1 MEKEN
6 LPVIVGIGE
15 ICAKVPEDLKSA
27 HSIVDLAALAAE
39 RACEDALSTAVLA
52 KNIDAIAVARTF
64 SDSILAYGKPFG
76 VVKNLPRAIGKR
88 IHCNPR
94 YALYEHPS
102 GTTPQTMVTEFSNRI
117 ASGEF
122 EVVLIV
128 GGEDIANTKAAIK
141 AKIAEDRA
149 DDVGGQLEDRGV
161 VIPGIISSQE
171 IHNDLTPAITYY
183 SMLDNARRKNLNL
196 SRDDYK
202 IKIGEMFQPFSGI
215 AAAHD
220 CAMFPRE
227 FTVEEIAVTDEDN
240 PSLTDL
246 YTKAMVAKDRVN
258 QAAAVILTSEKKARE
273 LGIDESKWIYPH
285 SSCTLKERILLER
298 ENPGRSPA
306 AKLAYQ
312 TALKRSGMDQS
323 DIRYF
328 DIYSCFPI
336 AVFAVC
342 DALGIEPDD
351 PRGLTVTGGL
361 PFFGGPGSSYSLF
374 GIVNVARK
382 LRENRTA
389 YGLVGANGGYLSK
402 LSVGVYSAKRPA
414 GWGRYDDS
422 ALQIELDSLPA
433 PRIEDYPEGEAE
445 IITYVVAM
453 KNDSPERGFIMG
465 RLVKTGDVFL
475 AATDPN
481 DTDTPRKMLE
491 TDPFGA
497 IVFVTS
503 YGPGNRFTFSQ
514 EATLALVPPKRDHF
528 RKEYEFCKVRINGH
542 VLEITINRPEV
553 KNALHPF
560 ANEELEEIFNIYLS
574 NTSLWVAILTGAG
587 DDAFCAGND
596 LKYSATGKKVW
607 VPVSGFGGLTHRH
620 KRTKPVIAAVNGIAM
635 GGGTEIAL
643 ACDLIVAS
651 DNAVFALPEVKVGMI
666 AGVGGIQRLTR
677 QIPLK
682 KAMEIILTGKR
693 ISAKEAFDL
702 GLVNRIAPKG
712 QAMEKARGLASEL
725 LEGSPLGISCSLEM
739 WQEGNRY
746 GDVPTALSQHS
757 KAIDRLIT
765 GEDHREGVMAFVEKR
780 KPDWKGW

>member
-1 MEKEN
+1 MEREN
-6 LPVIVGIGE
+6 LPIIVGIGE
-15 ICAKVPEDLKSA
+15 ICENVPEDIETA
-27 HSIVDLAALAAE
+27 HSIVDLAALAAQK
-39 RACEDALSTAVLA
+39 ACEDALSVSALA
-52 KNIDAIAVARTF
+52 GNIDAIAVTRTF

-76 VVKNLPRAIGKR
+76 NVKNLPRAIGKK
-88 IHCNPR
+88 INCNPR
-94 YALYEHPS
+94 YALYEQPS
-102 GTTPQTMVTEFSNRI
+102 GTSPQTMVTEFSDRI

-122 EVVLIV
+122 EVVLIA
-128 GGEDIANTKAAIK
+128 GGDDIANTKAAIK
-141 AKIAEDRA
+141 AKISQDRS
-149 DDVGGQLEDRGV
+149 DDVEGQLEDRGV
-161 VIPGIISSQE
+161 VISGIISSQE

-183 SMLDNARRKNLNL
+183 SMLENARRKNLNL
-196 SRDDYK
+196 TRDDYK
-202 IKIGEMFQPFSGI
+202 IKIGELFQPFSRI

-220 CAMFPRE
+220 CAMFPKE
-227 FTVEEIAVTDEDN
+227 YTVEEIATTDNDN
-240 PSLTDL
+240 PQLTDV

-273 LGIDESKWIYPH
+273 LGIDESKWVYLH

-306 AKLAYQ
+306 AQLAYQ
-312 TALKRSGMDQS
+312 TALKRAGIDQS
-323 DIRYF
+323 DIACF

-342 DALGIEPDD
+342 DALDIKPDD

-374 GIVNVARK
+374 GIVNVARR
-382 LRENRTA
+382 LREKRTA

-402 LSVGVYSAKRPA
+402 HAVGIYSAKRPDRWA
-414 GWGRYDDS
+414 SYDDK
-422 ALQIELDSLPA
+422 ALQMKLDNSPA

-445 IITYVVAM
+445 IITYVVTL
-453 KNDSPERGFIMG
+453 KKDIPERGFIMG
-465 RLVKTGDVFL
+465 RQVKNRDVFI
-475 AATDPN
+475 AASDPN
-481 DTDTPRKMLE
+481 DIDTPRKMMDS
-491 TDPFGA
+491 DPFGA
-497 IVFVTS
+497 KVFVTS
-503 YGPGNRFTFSQ
+503 VGPGNRFTFSH
-514 EATLALVPPKRDHF
+514 EDTLALVPPKRNHF
-528 RKEYEFCKVRINGH
+528 RKDYEFCRVHINGH
-542 VLEITINRPEV
+542 ILEVTINRPEV

-574 NTSLWVAILTGAG
+574 DTGLWVAILTGAG

-620 KRTKPVIAAVNGIAM
+620 DRNKPVIAAVNGMAM

-643 ACDLIVAS
+643 ACDLIVAG

-693 ISAKEAFDL
+693 VSAKEAYDL
-702 GLVNRIAPKG
+702 GLVNRIVSKS
-712 QAMEKARGLASEL
+712 QVMEAARGLAAEL

-739 WQEGNRY
+739 WHEGNRY
-746 GDVPTALSQHS
+746 GDVPTALAQHS

-780 KPDWKGW
+780 KPDWKGR